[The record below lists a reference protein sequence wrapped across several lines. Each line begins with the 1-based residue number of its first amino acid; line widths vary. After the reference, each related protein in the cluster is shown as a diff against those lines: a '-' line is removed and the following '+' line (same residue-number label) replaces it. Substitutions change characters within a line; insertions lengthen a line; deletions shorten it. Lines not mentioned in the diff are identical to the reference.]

1 MKRLPKSSLA
11 STVLMV
17 LGLLSL
23 GGLINTASA
32 QQRNIPLD
40 QLKSGLAYSSDE
52 VRGLQ
57 LDDDFS
63 SLSAHG
69 IDKGAQLWKQ
79 VAGSSNKSCESCHG
93 EVTQSMKGA
102 STRYPAIDKATG
114 KLFNL
119 EDRIRSCRQKNQKAP
134 NWALESDELLAMSLH
149 VNTASKGM
157 PIQVKIDGPAKKHFD
172 AGEKLYMARQGQ
184 LNLSCTQCHDQHYG
198 RRLFNDKLSQGQ
210 PNAYPIYRLDWQ
222 YLASLERRLRF
233 CYSSVRAELP
243 AWGHVDMRNIE
254 LYLKWRAEGLPLEVP
269 AVRK

>member
-1 MKRLPKSSLA
+1 MNRLRHKLA
-11 STVLMV
+11 ACGPLLV
-17 LGLLSL
+17 LGLMLS
-23 GGLINTASA
+23 GLHSTPWA
-32 QQRNIPLD
+32 QQRQIPLNEL
-40 QLKSGLAYSSDE
+40 QSGLAFSSQE

-69 IDKGAQLWKQ
+69 IDKGAQLWNKA
-79 VAGSSNKSCESCHG
+79 AGSSNKSCASCHG
-93 EVTQSMKGA
+93 EVTDSMKGA

-119 EDRIRSCRQKNQKAP
+119 EDRIRQCRQKNQKAP
-134 NWALESDELLAMSLH
+134 PWALESDELLAMTLH

-157 PIQVKIDGPAKKHFD
+157 PIKVNIEGAAKKHFL
-172 AGEKLYMARQGQ
+172 AGEKLYFARQGQ
-184 LNLSCTQCHDQHYG
+184 LNLSCTQCHDQQYG

-210 PNAYPIYRLDWQ
+210 PNGYPIYRLDWQ

-233 CYSSVRAELP
+233 CYASVRAELP

-254 LYLKWRAEGLPLEVP
+254 LYLKWRAEGLPIEVP